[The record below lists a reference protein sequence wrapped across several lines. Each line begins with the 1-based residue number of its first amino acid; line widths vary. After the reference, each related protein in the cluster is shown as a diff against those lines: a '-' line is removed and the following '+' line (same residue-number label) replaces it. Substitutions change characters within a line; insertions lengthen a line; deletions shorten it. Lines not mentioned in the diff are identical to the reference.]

1 MMKPRA
7 MTKKNTK
14 MARGGKATDKTKMM
28 RGGAVKPKMA
38 RGGKAT
44 KMMRGGGMT
53 KKKQS

>member
-1 MMKPRA
+1 
-7 MTKKNTK
+7 

-44 KMMRGGGMT
+44 PATKMMRGGMT
-53 KKKQS
+53 KKKK